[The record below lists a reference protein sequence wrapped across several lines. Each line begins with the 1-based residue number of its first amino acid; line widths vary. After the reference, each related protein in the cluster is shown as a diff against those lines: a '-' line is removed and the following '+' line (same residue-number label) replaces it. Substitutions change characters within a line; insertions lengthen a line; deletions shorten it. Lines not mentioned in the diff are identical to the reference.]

1 MKKIE
6 KDVPHAKTLRAI
18 AKYNAVKRPDKAAFK
33 YLGSNK
39 EIVEVT
45 YKEYSE
51 NIENIC
57 NSICEH

>member
-18 AKYNAVKRPDKAAFK
+18 AKYNAVKRPEKAAFK
-33 YLGSNK
+33 YLGANK
-39 EIVEVT
+39 EIVEVS

-51 NIENIC
+51 NIENMIAK
-57 NSICEH
+57 I